1 MEVLIFL
8 FYSFSLNDLSNIQI
22 EYYNNE
28 IKVEI
33 PYKVLI
39 KEISKINSNK
49 NLINHS
55 EINYSFAL
63 PLPKR
68 FLLKSHLEQINDIN
82 WDKIIKND
90 KNQTF
95 AYKIDNI
102 NFVNIIYQETF
113 EFSDL
118 KKTTNFLDE
127 CFTKFDEN
135 FFPIIIIE
143 NFNNGA
149 FMI

>member
-28 IKVEI
+28 IKVE
-33 PYKVLI
+33 
-39 KEISKINSNK
+39 
-49 NLINHS
+49 LINHS

-113 EFSDL
+113 DFSGL

>member
-1 MEVLIFL
+1 MKLKL
-8 FYSFSLNDLSNIQI
+8 
-22 EYYNNE
+22 
-28 IKVEI
+28 K
-33 PYKVLI
+33 
-39 KEISKINSNK
+39 
-49 NLINHS
+49 
-55 EINYSFAL
+55 YSFAL

-113 EFSDL
+113 DFSDL
-118 KKTTNFLDE
+118 KKLLIF
-127 CFTKFDEN
+127 
-135 FFPIIIIE
+135 
-143 NFNNGA
+143 
-149 FMI
+149 

>member
-39 KEISKINSNK
+39 KEIIKISNK

-113 EFSDL
+113 DFSDL
-118 KKTTNFLDE
+118 KKLLIF
-127 CFTKFDEN
+127 
-135 FFPIIIIE
+135 
-143 NFNNGA
+143 
-149 FMI
+149 